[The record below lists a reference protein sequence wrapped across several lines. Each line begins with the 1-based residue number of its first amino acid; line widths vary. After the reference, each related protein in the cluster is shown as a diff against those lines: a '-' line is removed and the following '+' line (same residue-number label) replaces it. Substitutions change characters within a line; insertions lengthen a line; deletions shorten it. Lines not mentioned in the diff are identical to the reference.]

1 MTGNTFEFELPH
13 GYNLACFAK
22 TFGRDPDS
30 PSERL
35 AGSDGVLATPD
46 GHLVRFR
53 LAQIVSGCTTGD
65 PIQAMKALKRIMGLG
80 QDVDEFESLVE
91 NLGLHNLIADRKG
104 ARVPQSASLFDGLI
118 WAVIGQQIN
127 LRFAYKLRQR
137 LFQNFGQSVGDGL
150 FATPTPARLAELT
163 PEQLQQLQFSR
174 RKGEYLIGIAQKG
187 QSWLDELEQC
197 DADTAKNQ
205 LMSVRGLGV
214 WSTEYILM
222 RSLSHPD
229 CVPYGDT
236 GLRSGLV
243 RFYKLERNPTLA
255 EIEELMAPFIPY
267 RSLATYHLW
276 QSLA

>member
-1 MTGNTFEFELPH
+1 MGETFEFELPS
-13 GYNLACFAK
+13 GYNLACFSK
-22 TFGRDPDS
+22 TFGRDSSS

-35 AGSDGVLATPD
+35 VGSEGILATPD
-46 GHLVRFR
+46 GHLVRFH
-53 LAQIVSGCTTGD
+53 LSQVVSGCTTGD
-65 PIQAMKALKRIMGLG
+65 PVQAVTTLKRIMGVN
-80 QDVDEFESLVE
+80 QNVDEFESLIDK
-91 NLGLHNLIADRKG
+91 LAFHTLIDERKG

-137 LFQNFGQSVGDGL
+137 LFQNYGRPVGDGL
-150 FATPTPARLAELT
+150 FATPTPERLAELT
-163 PEQLQQLQFSR
+163 REQLQPLQFSR
-174 RKGEYLIGIAQKG
+174 RKAEYLIGIAQKG
-187 QSWLDELEQC
+187 QGWLEEIEQSN
-197 DADTAKNQ
+197 AVNGRIQFMA
-205 LMSVRGLGV
+205 VRGLGI

-222 RSLSHPD
+222 RSLGHPD

-243 RFYKLERNPTLA
+243 RFYKLEQNPTLA

-276 QSLA
+276 QSLS